1 MYVYTFSP
9 NHVLIAYT
17 GDNSLYFSF
26 SDPMIGNFSAS
37 PDSFLG
43 LETSCPNSDPYD
55 NFTLTCT
62 ATKPTIVLPE
72 LVLTWTHNGTIETGT
87 VVTTGT
93 DTAVT
98 TVTNTLNFSN
108 TMASDTGT
116 HRCVARINI
125 PDSTTITTS
134 EESTA
139 VLRRT
144 CYCACTLHVLHVIIL
159 YACNSG
165 RIKWTKFGLKLP
177 ITRKFAFGDNLIPQ
191 S

>member
-1 MYVYTFSP
+1 MNVHVHFSP

-17 GDNSLYFSF
+17 GDISLYFSF

-43 LETSCPNSDPYD
+43 LETSCPDSDPYD

-62 ATKPTIVLPE
+62 ATKPTIVIPN
-72 LVLTWTHNGTIETGT
+72 LVLTWTHDGTMETGT

-98 TVTNTLNFSN
+98 TVTNTLSFP
-108 TMASDTGT
+108 TTTASDTGT
-116 HRCVARINI
+116 YRCVARINI
-125 PDSTTITTS
+125 PDSTTIMTS

-139 VLRRT
+139 VLRRK
-144 CYCACTLHVLHVIIL
+144 C
-159 YACNSG
+159 
-165 RIKWTKFGLKLP
+165 
-177 ITRKFAFGDNLIPQ
+177 
-191 S
+191 